1 MVHSS
6 SQTMYVE
13 ILMLTSKS
21 PITEMLYHKTTII
34 KLETAIEKHGRT
46 HQAVACYHMHTH
58 SKSGYIYELNTQNLI
73 SIAMKIIKTII

>member
-13 ILMLTSKS
+13 MLMLTSKS
-21 PITEMLYHKTTII
+21 PITEMLYHMTTTM
-34 KLETAIEKHGRT
+34 KLETAIEKHSQT

-58 SKSGYIYELNTQNLI
+58 TKSGCIYELNTQNLVYQ
-73 SIAMKIIKTII
+73 